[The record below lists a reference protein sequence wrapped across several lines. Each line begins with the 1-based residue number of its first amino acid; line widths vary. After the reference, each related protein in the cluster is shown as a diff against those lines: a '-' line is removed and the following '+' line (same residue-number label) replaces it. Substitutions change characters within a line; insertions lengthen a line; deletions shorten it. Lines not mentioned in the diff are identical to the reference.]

1 MTPST
6 WTILVGSVLLYL
18 ALQGSVFELLWLI
31 LAIVDS
37 FRALRVIRPNGRTV
51 GKATRRKAMTETL
64 VSWIAYAAIEQAEP
78 IISRL
83 FGWLPF
89 YAPLKAIACLAFLF
103 LRQPASGAIYTSLL
117 RPFFRQYE
125 KPIDLILLLL
135 HSLSAV
141 IVHFGVTIPL
151 SLAADAIKRIRLAV
165 TRTMTSP
172 SQTPTGNRIAVQ
184 TETVVISDED
194 DADDI
199 VPIEANVSLSTPH
212 VPGRLLRSARKPA
225 ASSRQISRAEVGESS
240 TSGLISP
247 SKSIRPS
254 DGSPEAM
261 HHRHLSPGPRIQ
273 AAEGSRRVMEP
284 ETPRRSSRRRAR
296 FLLDEG
302 ERLDEIAE
310 GGQEVPEDDGP
321 TSSRPAYTPSSSSL
335 PAAAVTARPAQ
346 TSTSAPRR
354 PASPSGDAEAGPSR
368 LYPSLPVFPSVP
380 TALASSSSMT
390 LSGTGLGPVP
400 HGAKASIKRLVSS
413 GSGILSTSTATTTTS
428 ARPIRRAP
436 LRVRPDDP
444 LHPTASLAAAPSRAR
459 ATASSGSGARASARN
474 VQAAFTRPRALD
486 RTSAS
491 SGSSGDSGNS
501 NSARLPQAK
510 KRNEENRAVGSTEE
524 DGSKEAGGREIS
536 GAHRPDWRAG

>member
-1 MTPST
+1 M
-6 WTILVGSVLLYL
+6 
-18 ALQGSVFELLWLI
+18 
-31 LAIVDS
+31 
-37 FRALRVIRPNGRTV
+37 
-51 GKATRRKAMTETL
+51 
-64 VSWIAYAAIEQAEP
+64 
-78 IISRL
+78 
-83 FGWLPF
+83 
-89 YAPLKAIACLAFLF
+89 
-103 LRQPASGAIYTSLL
+103 
-117 RPFFRQYE
+117 
-125 KPIDLILLLL
+125 
-135 HSLSAV
+135 
-141 IVHFGVTIPL
+141 
-151 SLAADAIKRIRLAV
+151 
-165 TRTMTSP
+165 
-172 SQTPTGNRIAVQ
+172 Q

-524 DGSKEAGGREIS
+524 DGSKEAGGRVKGKGKEAAPAAGDKRSAPARLES
-536 GAHRPDWRAG
+536 GVTKRTRREGDGGRAVEAEGSRTRVKGSNGEGIEKEKRSAPARLRTAGAAGAAGVAGDVKRVRRNAG